1 MAKIQY
7 SALVNSMS
15 GKLNGSVMS
24 FNKGG
29 SYVRNKGIV
38 ANPNTLSQQNVRG
51 RFGQASSS
59 FKSLTTAQVAAWHAL
74 AASRTYTNIFGEAK
88 TLSALQWFVRLNAN
102 LAAIGQPSI
111 TDAPTLVTE
120 LDVYSILAEY
130 KSVDGYLTVETRT
143 TMSPSNW
150 LPVVSFTPQTRPS
163 VTNVNNTYRIVE
175 NGAIVTSGV
184 DPYIQEN
191 PIPAASY
198 AAVFGPLSETGG
210 NVKVRCYFVN
220 KTTGQSTQVFGQD
233 VVLTFP

>member
-51 RFGQASSS
+51 RFGQASSA
-59 FKSLTTAQVAAWHAL
+59 FKSLTTEQVAGWHAL
-74 AASRTYTNIFGEAK
+74 ANSRTYTNVFGEAK

-102 LAAIGQPSI
+102 LASIGQPSI
-111 TDAPTLVTE
+111 TNAPALVTE

-130 KSVDGYLTVETRT
+130 QAVVNQFSVETRS
-143 TMSPSNW
+143 TMNPAGW
-150 LPVVSFTPQTRPS
+150 TPVVSFTPQTRPS
-163 VTNVNNTYRIVE
+163 ITNVNNTYRVVG
-175 NGAIVTSGV
+175 NGAIVTSGI
-184 DPYIQEN
+184 DPYVQEN
-191 PIPAASY
+191 PIPTANYSSL
-198 AAVFGPLSETGG
+198 FGPPTETGG
-210 NVKVRCYFVN
+210 NIKVRCYFVN
-220 KTTGQSTQVFGQD
+220 NITGQSTQVFGQD
-233 VVLTFP
+233 VVLDFP